1 MFHNNKEP
9 AFKNHY
15 KIMKKFLSVQER
27 KEALRIVL
35 NVRKVLTRV
44 SSVMRSNY
52 YAAREE
58 VKNDGGNI
66 YLFDAYFCEVYD
78 CCNDYINLYEKFIDN
93 YAGTRE
99 DVVEMFQDCYGEDVD
114 ALPDCLRNAIN
125 WDDVISDFICF
136 DCIAVNY
143 NYEAYYFR
151 NV

>member
-1 MFHNNKEP
+1 MEKLF
-9 AFKNHY
+9 A
-15 KIMKKFLSVQER
+15 LQER

-52 YAAREE
+52 YVAREE
-58 VKNDGGNI
+58 IKNDGGNI

-78 CCNDYINLYEKFIDN
+78 CFNDDVNLFNEFTYNNEGTAEDIKEMFIDL
-93 YAGTRE
+93 
-99 DVVEMFQDCYGEDVD
+99 YGEDVD

-125 WDDVISDFICF
+125 WDDVISDYIRF

-143 NYEAYYFR
+143 NYDTYYFR

>member
-1 MFHNNKEP
+1 
-9 AFKNHY
+9 
-15 KIMKKFLSVQER
+15 MKKFLSVQER
-27 KEALRIVL
+27 QEALRIVL
-35 NVRKVLTRV
+35 EVHGVLARV

-58 VKNDGGNI
+58 IKNDGGNI

-78 CCNDYINLYEKFIDN
+78 CFNDYVNLYDKFTDA
-93 YAGTRE
+93 YAGTWE

-114 ALPDCLRNAIN
+114 ALPACLRNAIN
-125 WDDVISDFICF
+125 WDDVISDFIRF

-143 NYEAYYFR
+143 NYDTYYFR